1 MSTPGE
7 KPQEP
12 AQPVPGSYGEIAPG
26 VPRYG
31 QYAPAGWE
39 PPQDVKDAQAANN
52 PPSALAPA
60 AAYPGFQGAASG
72 VPGGPAGAA
81 HASLDQL
88 AAPKQV
94 SLAVRLI
101 KLAGIM
107 QAVSALALIFV
118 MFVPAGKA
126 IMVEAL
132 NTAMADNPAFTEL
145 SADPALI
152 NTVVY
157 MAFVLSVALAV
168 VYFWLA
174 AKIRRGANW
183 ARTTALV
190 LACVSLLALLQASPL
205 SILQV
210 GLGVVAVIILFRSP
224 AKEFFLAHKA
234 AKSSSKR

>member
-12 AQPVPGSYGEIAPG
+12 TQPVPGSYGEIAPG

-39 PPQDVKDAQAANN
+39 PPQDVKDAQAANT

-72 VPGGPAGAA
+72 APAGVAGGPLE
-81 HASLDQL
+81 HL

-107 QAVSALALIFV
+107 QAVSAVALIFV

-132 NTAMADNPAFTEL
+132 NTAMADNPAFTEIY
-145 SADPALI
+145 ADPALI

-157 MAFVLSVALAV
+157 MAFVLSVALSV

-190 LACVSLLALLQASPL
+190 LACFSLLALLQASPV

-234 AKSSSKR
+234 AKSSIKR

>member
-1 MSTPGE
+1 MNTPGE
-7 KPQEP
+7 QPQEP
-12 AQPVPGSYGEIAPG
+12 AKPIPGSYGEIAPG

-39 PPQDVKDAQAANN
+39 PPQDVKDAQAANAR
-52 PPSALAPA
+52 PPALAPA
-60 AAYPGFQGAASG
+60 ASYPGFQGAAPG
-72 VPGGPAGAA
+72 VPFGSGGAPLE
-81 HASLDQL
+81 HL

-94 SLAVRLI
+94 SVAVRLI
-101 KLAGIM
+101 KLAGII
-107 QAVSALALIFV
+107 QAVSAVALIFV
-118 MFVPAGKA
+118 MFVPAAKSVM
-126 IMVEAL
+126 IEAL
-132 NTAMADNPAFTEL
+132 QTAMADNPAFTEL
-145 SADPALI
+145 YADTALI

-157 MAFVLSVALAV
+157 LAFVLSAAMSA

-190 LACVSLLALLQASPL
+190 LACISLLALLQASPL

-234 AKSSSKR
+234 AKGSIKR